1 MKSKGQATVKEMERS
16 WREKTKQEKNGRD
29 KEVQDKVSEK
39 KRPRTSIQKHALIG
53 THGLALGLASDSS
66 LEVKEEWPLLLTTS
80 NTKNKKQHKTQTTK
94 TEGRNKQ
101 ASKGG
106 CFCCCLCC
114 CGRCLASRRAKITG
128 KCVRGPTNH
137 TITKQAGHVLLNTHT
152 AQKRKVQ

>member
-39 KRPRTSIQKHALIG
+39 KRPRTSIQEHALIG

-101 ASKGG
+101 ASKVVVFVVVCVVVGG
-106 CFCCCLCC
+106 AL
-114 CGRCLASRRAKITG
+114 
-128 KCVRGPTNH
+128 
-137 TITKQAGHVLLNTHT
+137 QAGGRKLLENVCEVPQTT
-152 AQKRKVQ
+152 QAQSKPVTFC